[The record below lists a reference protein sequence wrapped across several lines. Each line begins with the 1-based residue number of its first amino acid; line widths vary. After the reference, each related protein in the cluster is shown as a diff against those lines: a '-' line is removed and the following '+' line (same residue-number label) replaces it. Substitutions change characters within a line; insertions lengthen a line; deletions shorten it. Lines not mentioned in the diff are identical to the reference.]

1 VSDGADDVSD
11 YDAGMF
17 IDGAGVA
24 NTTNNRMK
32 LAFSTNSTD
41 ALIASDT
48 FHVKDLSVFELLKN
62 LKDAFE
68 ADNSTWVS
76 KNTKYIDSTRSLTTK
91 NNSIL
96 AFQGTLANTL
106 TENNKTKAGKIQA
119 LQADLVNADMSELA
133 TEFNV
138 LLNTYQA
145 LLSTLARMQSVSI
158 LNYLK

>member
-1 VSDGADDVSD
+1 
-11 YDAGMF
+11 
-17 IDGAGVA
+17 
-24 NTTNNRMK
+24 
-32 LAFSTNSTD
+32 
-41 ALIASDT
+41 
-48 FHVKDLSVFELLKN
+48 VKDLSIFELLKN

-106 TENNKTKAGKIQA
+106 TENNKTKEGKILT

>member
-1 VSDGADDVSD
+1 
-11 YDAGMF
+11 
-17 IDGAGVA
+17 
-24 NTTNNRMK
+24 
-32 LAFSTNSTD
+32 
-41 ALIASDT
+41 
-48 FHVKDLSVFELLKN
+48 VKDLSVFELLKN

-76 KNTKYIDSTRSLTTK
+76 KNMKYIDAARDLTTK
-91 NNSIL
+91 NNSVI

-106 TENNKTKAGKIQA
+106 IENNKTKENKILT
-119 LQADLVNADMSELA
+119 LQSDLVNANMSELA

>member
-1 VSDGADDVSD
+1 V
-11 YDAGMF
+11 
-17 IDGAGVA
+17 
-24 NTTNNRMK
+24 K
-32 LAFSTNSTD
+32 LAFSTNPTD
-41 ALIASDT
+41 ALIAGDS

-68 ADNSTWVS
+68 SDNSTWVS
-76 KNTKYIDSTRSLTTK
+76 KNMKYIDAARELTTK
-91 NNSIL
+91 NNVVV
-96 AFQGTLANTL
+96 AFQNTLAKTM
-106 TENNKTKAGKIQA
+106 TDNNKTKEGKILT

>member
-1 VSDGADDVSD
+1 MRQTTLS
-11 YDAGMF
+11 AG
-17 IDGAGVA
+17 
-24 NTTNNRMK
+24 
-32 LAFSTNSTD
+32 
-41 ALIASDT
+41 DT
-48 FHVKDLSVFELLKN
+48 FHVKDLSIFELLKN

-76 KNTKYIDSTRSLTTK
+76 KNIKYIDSTRSLTTK

-96 AFQGTLANTL
+96 AFQGTLAKTL
-106 TENNKTKAGKIQA
+106 TENNKTKEGKILT